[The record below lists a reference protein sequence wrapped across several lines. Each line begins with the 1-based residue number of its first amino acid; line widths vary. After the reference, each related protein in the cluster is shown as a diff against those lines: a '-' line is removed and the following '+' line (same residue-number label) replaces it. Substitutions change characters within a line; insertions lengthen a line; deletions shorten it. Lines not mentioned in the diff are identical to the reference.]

1 MGKKKRRILQK
12 INPEKSNKMIYAVG
26 VGLVIIFTVFFI
38 LISRGTH
45 PKNKR
50 ELVSGVLGY
59 LTKTQ
64 GIIDLVILPE
74 KNNVQ
79 IRYDGLDRKDFFKIT
94 TYAGIKLSLKLKGE
108 RIKVELFRDNEKQPV
123 YTIFLKNGTIL
134 KEERS
139 VPAGQ

>member
-1 MGKKKRRILQK
+1 MGKKKKRILQK

-26 VGLVIIFTVFFI
+26 IGLVIIFTVFFI
-38 LISRGTH
+38 LISRGTD
-45 PKNKR
+45 PENKK
-50 ELVSGVLGY
+50 ELLSGVLRY

-94 TYAGIKLSLKLKGE
+94 TYAGIKLSLELKGE
-108 RIKVELFRDNEKQPV
+108 KIKVELFRDNEKRPV

-139 VPAGQ
+139 IPAGQ

>member
-1 MGKKKRRILQK
+1 MGKKKKRILQK

-26 VGLVIIFTVFFI
+26 VGLVIIFAVFFI

-45 PKNKR
+45 PENKR

-94 TYAGIKLSLKLKGE
+94 AYAGIKLSLKLKDE
-108 RIKVELFRDNEKQPV
+108 KIKVELFRGNEKQPV
-123 YTIFLKNGTIL
+123 YTVFLKNGTIL

-139 VPAGQ
+139 VPAEQ